1 MAAAHD
7 LPLVSTIAVGL
18 SVAFIFGL
26 IATRLR
32 IPPIV
37 GYLLAG
43 VLVGPHTPGFVADIH
58 IAEQLAEIGIVLL
71 MFGVGL
77 HFSIEDLMK
86 VKKIAVPGAVVQIGA
101 ATAMGAVVAHYLWD
115 WSWTSGA
122 MFGLALS
129 VASTVVLLRAL
140 EEHNL
145 LQTMNGRIAIGW
157 LIVEDLAMVLA
168 LVMIP
173 ALAAGMGTDDAAAPV
188 SPLKELSVAGV
199 KIALFVAVML
209 IGGKRLLPWLLSA
222 VARTRSRELFT
233 LAVFAAAV
241 GTAFGASVLFGVSF
255 ALGAFFAGMMIRES
269 SMNHEVAER
278 ALPFQDAFAVLFFVA
293 VGMLFDPA
301 VLWEHPVDVLIA
313 TAIIMIGKSA
323 AAFLIVLMLRYPLKT
338 GLLVSVSL
346 AQIGEFSF
354 ILVTLGLLYGILPEE
369 GRDLILAGAMIS
381 IALNP
386 LMFYGARKAYEYAG
400 RNRRL
405 SQVFNMD
412 DDDLSHLRAG
422 EKQALRDLVILVGH
436 GRVGKH
442 ISANIQAA
450 HIDLVI
456 IDTNRERVEA
466 LREEGFHALAGD
478 ATHEETLEEAAIRKA
493 VAIVVSVPDSFEAR
507 RIVQAARIL
516 KPGIKV
522 LVRAHNDMEMHYF
535 EEQSV
540 DLAVTGP
547 REIGRRM
554 VEFLNSMRA
563 QQAAGH

>member
-1 MAAAHD
+1 MAVPHD

-26 IATRLR
+26 VATKLR

-43 VLVGPHTPGFVADIH
+43 VVIGPFTPGFVADLK

-77 HFSIEDLMK
+77 HFSIADLMR
-86 VKKIAVPGAVVQIGA
+86 VKKIALPGALVQIAA
-101 ATAMGAVVAHYLWD
+101 ATIMGGIVAHYMWD
-115 WSWTSGA
+115 WPWAGGL

-157 LIVEDLAMVLA
+157 LIVEDLVMVLA

-173 ALAAGMGTDDAAAPV
+173 ALAGSHGGEVLNGP
-188 SPLKELSVAGV
+188 PLQQLAVAGV
-199 KIALFVAVML
+199 KIALFVTVML
-209 IGGKRLLPWLLSA
+209 VAGKRLLPWLLSA
-222 VARTRSRELFT
+222 VAQTRSRELFT
-233 LAVFAAAV
+233 LAVFAVAV
-241 GTAFGASVLFGVSF
+241 GTAFGASVMFGVSF

-269 SMNHEVAER
+269 NLNHEVAER

-293 VGMLFDPA
+293 VGMLFNPA
-301 VLWEHPVDVLIA
+301 VLWEHPADVLIA
-313 TAIIMIGKSA
+313 TGIIMVGKSL
-323 AAFLIVLMLRYPLKT
+323 AAFLIVLILRYPLKT
-338 GLLVSVSL
+338 GLLVSASL
-346 AQIGEFSF
+346 AQIGDFSF
-354 ILVTLGLLYGILPEE
+354 ILITIGLSTGLLPEE

-386 LMFYGARKAYEYAG
+386 LVFFLARRAYQFAEK
-400 RNRRL
+400 NRRL
-405 SQVFNMD
+405 SRVFNMR

-422 EKQALRDLVILVGH
+422 EKQALRDLVVLVGH

-450 HIDLVI
+450 HIDLVVV
-456 IDTNRERVEA
+456 DSNRERVEA
-466 LREEGFHALAGD
+466 MREAGMHAIAGD
-478 ATHEETLEEAAIRKA
+478 ATHDETLEEAAIRKA

-516 KPGIKV
+516 KPDIKV

-554 VEFLNSMRA
+554 VEFLNSMQAHRA
-563 QQAAGH
+563 AEN